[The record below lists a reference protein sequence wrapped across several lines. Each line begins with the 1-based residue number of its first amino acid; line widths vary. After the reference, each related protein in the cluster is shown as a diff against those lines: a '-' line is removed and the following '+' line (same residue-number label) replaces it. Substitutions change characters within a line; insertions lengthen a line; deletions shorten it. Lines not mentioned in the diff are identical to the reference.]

1 MTIQERLKPT
11 PGPGLPS
18 NMNVVPAP
26 RRMRI
31 ALIYG
36 RMPLPMTRADQMT
49 VAHLISY
56 LSARGHD
63 VDLFTLDTGEPVSPE
78 QLNWLRSR
86 CREIVTFRQSP
97 ISSIVSCLVAML
109 RQRPMQVGWF
119 TNPSQISAVHRAIAE
134 RHYDIA
140 YTYYIRSAE
149 VVRGL
154 SCAGAARKSH
164 QPVTY
169 LAMQLSQAL
178 NTKRIAERATRWT
191 DRIIYSLERHIV
203 RRYEAE
209 IWKDFTRTVLISPRD
224 VEEIRDAGREYGLPE
239 IDNFLICAHGV
250 DIARFFPRPE
260 MEQPCTLV
268 FSGVMATNTNINA
281 VLWFV
286 QNCWASVKKS
296 VPNVKFLIVGRSP
309 APEIRA
315 LASDPA
321 IIVTGEVP
329 DPADYIARAEVCI
342 NPMQAGAGMQNKL
355 IEYLA
360 SGKAVVATPVAN
372 EGVGAKDGEQLVE
385 AATAEK
391 FAEEVVALLGD
402 PSRRAR
408 LGRAARAYIESH
420 WTWEKF
426 FGELESDMLAQSTT
440 ADK

>member
-1 MTIQERLKPT
+1 MTIQERLKT
-11 PGPGLPS
+11 TSGPDLPS
-18 NMNVVPAP
+18 SMNVVPAP
-26 RRMRI
+26 RRMSI

-63 VDLFTLDTGEPVSPE
+63 VDLFTLDTGEPISPE
-78 QLNWLRSR
+78 QISWLQSR
-86 CREIVTFRQSP
+86 CREVVTFRQSR
-97 ISSIVSCLVAML
+97 IFSVAACFVAML

-119 TNPSQISAVHRAIAE
+119 TNPSQISAVHRAIAQ

-154 SCAGAARKSH
+154 SCAGVVRQPH
-164 QPVTY
+164 QPATY

-178 NTKRIAERATRWT
+178 NTKRIAERATKWA
-191 DRIIYSLERHIV
+191 DKLIYGLERHIV
-203 RRYEAE
+203 RRYEAN

-224 VEEIRDAGREYGLPE
+224 VEEIRDAGREHGLPE
-239 IDNFLICAHGV
+239 IDNFLLCAHGV
-250 DIARFFPRPE
+250 DIVRFCPQPE
-260 MEQPCTLV
+260 MEQPGTVV

-286 QNCWASVKKS
+286 QNCWALVKKS
-296 VPNVKFLIVGRSP
+296 VPNTKLLIVGRSP

-315 LASDPA
+315 LAADPA
-321 IIVTGEVP
+321 ITVTGAVS
-329 DPADYIARAEVCI
+329 DTADYIARAEVCI

-385 AATAEK
+385 AATAEQ
-391 FAEEVVALLGD
+391 FAKEVVALLQD
-402 PSRRAR
+402 PSRRGS
-408 LGRAARAYIESH
+408 LGRAGRAFIENH

-426 FGELESDMLAQSTT
+426 FSELETDMLAQSTT
-440 ADK
+440 TDK